1 MTEVVLAAEHV
12 SKVFGGVT
20 ALRDA
25 SFTLHRGEILGLI
38 GPNGAGK
45 TTLIN
50 TITGVDPPTT
60 GRIIFHG
67 KDLYGAI
74 HEGRQSAGQ
83 RIGGALSKTGAHRI
97 GRMGIARTWQVVKPF
112 QNMTVREN
120 VTVGALFGKGN
131 RGSVAAASAK
141 ADEVLEFVGLS
152 RVRGRSADE
161 LTIADRKRLELAKAL
176 AMEPEV
182 LLLDEVMAGLNLV
195 EIEGAMDLVR
205 SVRDSGVS
213 VMIIEHVM
221 KAIMGVSDRVFVMDA
236 GANIAE
242 GLPTEVI
249 ENPRVIE
256 AYLGKRYAQKVLGA
270 DALPDD
276 DVFELPFAPITE
288 AGA

>member
-60 GRIIFHG
+60 GRIIYRG
-67 KDLYGAI
+67 KDLYAQSGTGGVFGRISGA
-74 HEGRQSAGQ
+74 RTKTRAY
-83 RIGGALSKTGAHRI
+83 RIGQ
-97 GRMGIARTWQVVKPF
+97 MGIARTWQVVKPF
-112 QNMTVREN
+112 QNMSVREN

-131 RGSVAAASAK
+131 RASVGAAATK
-141 ADEVLEFVGLS
+141 ADEVLEFVGLA
-152 RVRGRSADE
+152 RVRDRSADE

-176 AMEPEV
+176 AMEPDV

-195 EIEGAMDLVR
+195 EIESAMDLVR
-205 SVRDSGVS
+205 TIRASGVS

-221 KAIMGVSDRVFVMDA
+221 KAIMGISDHVFVMDA

-242 GLPTEVI
+242 GAPADVI
-249 ENPRVIE
+249 AHPRVIE
-256 AYLGKRYAQKVLGA
+256 AYLGKRYAQKVLDAGIDPTDAIMGA
-270 DALPDD
+270 QVEP
-276 DVFELPFAPITE
+276 E
-288 AGA
+288 A

>member
-1 MTEVVLAAEHV
+1 MSEVVLEAAHV

-25 SFTLHRGEILGLI
+25 SFQLHRGEILGLI

-50 TITGVDPPTT
+50 TLTGFDPPTS
-60 GRIIFHG
+60 GRVLFHG
-67 KDLYGAI
+67 AELYGG
-74 HEGRQSAGQ
+74 GRRTRANE
-83 RIGGALSKTGAHRI
+83 I

-131 RGSVAAASAK
+131 RSSVAAAGTK
-141 ADEVLEFVGLS
+141 ADEVLEFVGLA
-152 RVRGRSADE
+152 RVRDRATDE

-176 AMEPEV
+176 AMEPEI

-195 EIEGAMDLVR
+195 EIERAMDLVR
-205 SVRDSGVS
+205 QVRASGVS
-213 VMIIEHVM
+213 VMLIEHVM

-242 GLPTEVI
+242 GLPQEVI
-249 ENPRVIE
+249 ADPRVIE
-256 AYLGKRYAQKVLGA
+256 AYLGKRYAEHAMKQGISPAVIHGV
-270 DALPDD
+270 DP
-276 DVFELPFAPITE
+276 E
-288 AGA
+288 ATA

>member
-1 MTEVVLAAEHV
+1 VTEVVLAAEHV

-25 SFTLHRGEILGLI
+25 SFTLHAGEILGLI

-60 GRIIFHG
+60 GRIIYHG
-67 KDLYGAI
+67 KDLYGHSGAAGGVV
-74 HEGRQSAGQ
+74 GRVSGVLTRTRAY
-83 RIGGALSKTGAHRI
+83 RIGQ
-97 GRMGIARTWQVVKPF
+97 MGIARTWQVVKPF
-112 QNMTVREN
+112 QNMSVREN

-131 RGSVAAASAK
+131 RASVGAAAAK
-141 ADEVLEFVGLS
+141 ADEVLEFVGLA
-152 RVRGRSADE
+152 RVRDRSADE

-176 AMEPEV
+176 AMEPDV

-205 SVRDSGVS
+205 RVRESGVS
-213 VMIIEHVM
+213 VMVIEHVM
-221 KAIMGVSDRVFVMDA
+221 KAIMGISDRVFVMDA

-242 GLPTEVI
+242 GAPADVI
-249 ENPRVIE
+249 ANPRVIE
-256 AYLGKRYAQKVLGA
+256 AYLGKRYAEKVRDAGIDPAAALMGA
-270 DALPDD
+270 QP
-276 DVFELPFAPITE
+276 EPE
-288 AGA
+288 A

>member
-1 MTEVVLAAEHV
+1 MTEVVLEAVHV

-25 SFTLHRGEILGLI
+25 SFQLHRGEILGLI

-50 TITGVDPPTT
+50 TLTGFDPPTA
-60 GRIIFHG
+60 GQVLFHG
-67 KDLYGAI
+67 KDLYGK
-74 HEGRQSAGQ
+74 S
-83 RIGGALSKTGAHRI
+83 GGVLGGLRRTRANEI

-120 VTVGALFGKGN
+120 VTVGALFGKAN
-131 RGSVAAASAK
+131 RSSVAAASAK
-141 ADEVLEFVGLS
+141 ADEVLEFVGLA
-152 RVRGRSADE
+152 RMRDRATDE
-161 LTIADRKRLELAKAL
+161 LTIADRKRLEFAKAL

-195 EIEGAMDLVR
+195 EIERAMDLVR
-205 SVRDSGVS
+205 QVRASGVS
-213 VMIIEHVM
+213 ILIIEHVM

-242 GLPTEVI
+242 GAPADVI
-249 ENPRVIE
+249 ANPRVIE
-256 AYLGKRYAQKVLGA
+256 AYLGKRYAEHAMRQGT
-270 DALPDD
+270 LP
-276 DVFELPFAPITE
+276 AAMTATE
-288 AGA
+288 EAQA

>member
-1 MTEVVLAAEHV
+1 MAEVVLAAEHV

-25 SFTLHRGEILGLI
+25 SFALRRGEILGLI

-60 GRIIFHG
+60 GRILFHG
-67 KDLYGAI
+67 KDLYG
-74 HEGRQSAGQ
+74 GSGTSGGVLRGVSSALTKTRAY
-83 RIGGALSKTGAHRI
+83 RIGQ
-97 GRMGIARTWQVVKPF
+97 MGIARTWQVVKPF
-112 QNMTVREN
+112 QNMSVREN
-120 VTVGALFGKGN
+120 VTVGALFGTGN
-131 RGSVAAASAK
+131 RSSVRAAAAK
-141 ADEVLEFVGLS
+141 ADEVLEFVGLA
-152 RVRGRSADE
+152 RVRDRSADE

-205 SVRDSGVS
+205 SVRASGVS

-221 KAIMGVSDRVFVMDA
+221 KAIMGISDRVFVMDA

-242 GLPTEVI
+242 GTPSEVI
-249 ENPRVIE
+249 GNPRVIE
-256 AYLGKRYAQKVLGA
+256 AYLGKRYADTVRG
-270 DALPDD
+270 
-276 DVFELPFAPITE
+276 TE
-288 AGA
+288 PEAQA

>member
-1 MTEVVLAAEHV
+1 MSASPRERGGGAMAEVVLEAIHV
-12 SKVFGGVT
+12 RKVFGGVT

-25 SFTLHRGEILGLI
+25 SFRLHRGEILGLI

-50 TITGVDPPTT
+50 TITGFDPPTA
-60 GRIIFHG
+60 GRILFHG
-67 KDLYGAI
+67 KDLYGGSGLRRTRAN
-74 HEGRQSAGQ
+74 
-83 RIGGALSKTGAHRI
+83 RI

-131 RGSVAAASAK
+131 RSSVAAAAAK
-141 ADEVLEFVGLS
+141 ADEVLEFVGLD
-152 RVRGRSADE
+152 RMRDRATDE

-176 AMEPEV
+176 AMEPEI

-195 EIEGAMDLVR
+195 EIERAMDLVR
-205 SVRDSGVS
+205 QVRASGVS
-213 VMIIEHVM
+213 VLIIEHVM

-242 GLPTEVI
+242 GAPQEVI
-249 ENPRVIE
+249 ANPRVIE
-256 AYLGKRYAQKVLGA
+256 AYLGKRYAEHAIAQGT
-270 DALPDD
+270 LPAAMT
-276 DVFELPFAPITE
+276 LTPTE
-288 AGA
+288 EVQA

>member
-25 SFTLHRGEILGLI
+25 SFELRQGEILGLI

-50 TITGVDPPTT
+50 AITGVDPPTT
-60 GRIIFHG
+60 GRILFHG
-67 KDLYGAI
+67 KDLYAQSGA
-74 HEGRQSAGQ
+74 
-83 RIGGALSKTGAHRI
+83 GGNRVI
-97 GRMGIARTWQVVKPF
+97 GRVSNALTRTRAYQIGQMGIARTWQVVKPF
-112 QNMTVREN
+112 QNMSVREN
-120 VTVGALFGKGN
+120 VTVGALFGRGN
-131 RGSVAAASAK
+131 RASVGAAAMK
-141 ADEVLEFVGLS
+141 ADEVLEFVGLAG
-152 RVRGRSADE
+152 VRDRSADE

-176 AMEPEV
+176 AMEPEI

-195 EIEGAMDLVR
+195 EIEQAMELVR
-205 SVRDSGVS
+205 RVRESGVS

-242 GLPTEVI
+242 GSPADVI
-249 ENPRVIE
+249 ANPRVIE
-256 AYLGKRYAQKVLGA
+256 AYLGKRYAQKVL
-270 DALPDD
+270 DAGLDP
-276 DVFELPFAPITE
+276 AE
-288 AGA
+288 ALIGMPEPEARA

>member
-1 MTEVVLAAEHV
+1 MADVVLTAEHV

-25 SFTLHRGEILGLI
+25 SFELRRGEILGLI

-60 GRIIFHG
+60 GRILFHG
-67 KDLYGAI
+67 KDLYGGNGASS
-74 HEGRQSAGQ
+74 GRMRGAASALTKTRAY
-83 RIGGALSKTGAHRI
+83 RIGQ
-97 GRMGIARTWQVVKPF
+97 MGIARTWQVVKPF
-112 QNMTVREN
+112 QNMSVREN

-131 RGSVAAASAK
+131 RGSVREAAAK
-141 ADEVLEFVGLS
+141 ADEVLEFVGLA
-152 RVRGRSADE
+152 RVRDRSADE

-195 EIEGAMDLVR
+195 EIEGAMALVR
-205 SVRDSGVS
+205 SVRESGVS

-242 GLPTEVI
+242 GTPAAVI
-249 ENPRVIE
+249 NNPRVIE
-256 AYLGKRYAQKVLGA
+256 AYLGKRYAEKVRDEGIDPAASIGTGA
-270 DALPDD
+270 EP
-276 DVFELPFAPITE
+276 E
-288 AGA
+288 AQA

>member
-25 SFTLHRGEILGLI
+25 SFELRRGEILGLI

-60 GRIIFHG
+60 GHILFHG
-67 KDLYGAI
+67 KDLYEGSGVSSGRMRGAA
-74 HEGRQSAGQ
+74 SALTKTRAYQIGQ
-83 RIGGALSKTGAHRI
+83 
-97 GRMGIARTWQVVKPF
+97 MGIARTWQVVKPF
-112 QNMTVREN
+112 QNMSVREN

-131 RGSVAAASAK
+131 RGSVREAAAK
-141 ADEVLEFVGLS
+141 ADEVLEFVGLA
-152 RVRGRSADE
+152 RVRDRSADE

-195 EIEGAMDLVR
+195 EIEDAMALVR
-205 SVRDSGVS
+205 SVRESGVS

-242 GLPTEVI
+242 GTPAAVI
-249 ENPRVIE
+249 NNPRVIE
-256 AYLGKRYAQKVLGA
+256 AYLGKRYAEKVR
-270 DALPDD
+270 DAGIDPAAII
-276 DVFELPFAPITE
+276 VSGVESE
-288 AGA
+288 ANA

>member
-1 MTEVVLAAEHV
+1 MAEVVLAAEHV

-25 SFTLHRGEILGLI
+25 SFTLHQGEILGLI

-50 TITGVDPPTT
+50 AITGVDAPTT
-60 GRIIFHG
+60 GRVIFHG
-67 KDLYGAI
+67 KDLYAQSGATGGI
-74 HEGRQSAGQ
+74 AGRVSGALTKTRAY
-83 RIGGALSKTGAHRI
+83 RIGQ
-97 GRMGIARTWQVVKPF
+97 MGIARTWQVVKPF
-112 QNMTVREN
+112 QGMSVREN

-131 RGSVAAASAK
+131 RSSVAAAAAK
-141 ADEVLEFVGLS
+141 ADEVLEFVGLA
-152 RVRGRSADE
+152 RVRDRVADE

-205 SVRDSGVS
+205 RVRESGVS

-221 KAIMGVSDRVFVMDA
+221 KAIMGISDHVFVMDA

-242 GLPTEVI
+242 GAPAEVI
-249 ENPRVIE
+249 ANPRVVE
-256 AYLGKRYAQKVLGA
+256 AYLGKRYAQKVLDGGIDPAQALMGA
-270 DALPDD
+270 HAEP
-276 DVFELPFAPITE
+276 E
-288 AGA
+288 A

>member
-1 MTEVVLAAEHV
+1 MTDVVLAAEHV

-25 SFTLHRGEILGLI
+25 SFELRRGEILGLI

-60 GRIIFHG
+60 GRILFHG
-67 KDLYGAI
+67 KDLYGGSDKSGGIVRGAAAALTKT
-74 HEGRQSAGQ
+74 RAY
-83 RIGGALSKTGAHRI
+83 RIGQ
-97 GRMGIARTWQVVKPF
+97 MGIARTWQVVKPF
-112 QNMTVREN
+112 QNMSVREN
-120 VTVGALFGKGN
+120 VTVGALFGTGN
-131 RGSVAAASAK
+131 RGSVRAAAAK
-141 ADEVLEFVGLS
+141 ADAVLEFVGLA
-152 RVRGRSADE
+152 RVRDRSADE

-195 EIEGAMDLVR
+195 EIESAMDLVR
-205 SVRDSGVS
+205 SVRESGVS
-213 VMIIEHVM
+213 VMLIEHVM

-242 GLPTEVI
+242 GKPAEVI
-249 ENPRVIE
+249 NNPRVIE
-256 AYLGKRYAQKVLGA
+256 AYLGKRYAQKVQDEGTDPLA
-270 DALPDD
+270 MR
-276 DVFELPFAPITE
+276 DVEPEGRA
-288 AGA
+288 